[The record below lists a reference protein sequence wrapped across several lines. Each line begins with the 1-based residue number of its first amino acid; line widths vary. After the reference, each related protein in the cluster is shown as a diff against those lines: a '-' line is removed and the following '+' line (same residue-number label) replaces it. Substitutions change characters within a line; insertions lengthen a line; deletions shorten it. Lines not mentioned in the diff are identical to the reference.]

1 MIEQSLAAEGDG
13 WGMKVGVGLW
23 EKGGEVGLGRG
34 REVVGGGGRR
44 REGGGGGFRGW
55 VGYRGGVV

>member
-34 REVVGGGGRR
+34 REVVGGGAEGGK
-44 REGGGGGFRGW
+44 EGGGDFGGG
-55 VGYRGGVV
+55 